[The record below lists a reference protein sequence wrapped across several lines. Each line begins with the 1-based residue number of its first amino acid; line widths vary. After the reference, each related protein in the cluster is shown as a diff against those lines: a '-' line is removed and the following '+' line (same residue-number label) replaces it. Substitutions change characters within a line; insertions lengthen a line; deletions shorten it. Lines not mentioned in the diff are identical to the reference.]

1 MGALMSHSAVSDSTC
16 LRADLLRRGSSF
28 GGVSSAKSPGRSAY
42 PLVYACLL
50 RSQIKEDLYMERKEL
65 TNNILELEWDMFTN
79 VTNVGGRAPCQ
90 DDRPT
95 FMIMRKAQADIW
107 SMDTL
112 ISYLLDLKHAVE
124 NKINLMA
131 VKYAHMMKIT
141 FPEEYEKTKNELPP
155 VSPRVGELAREIIE
169 YHSKWALEASVKYPK
184 LFSLGR
190 PITVADREGGH
201 YASIDNYLHSELLTY
216 SEATLEHCLKD
227 TQQAGA
233 EGRNLS
239 LEILK
244 NTAESYGFE
253 SLDAMEKA
261 LSKVR

>member
-1 MGALMSHSAVSDSTC
+1 
-16 LRADLLRRGSSF
+16 
-28 GGVSSAKSPGRSAY
+28 
-42 PLVYACLL
+42 
-50 RSQIKEDLYMERKEL
+50 MEREEL

-79 VTNVGGRAPCQ
+79 ITNVGGRAACQ

-107 SMDTL
+107 SMNTL
-112 ISYLLDLKHAVE
+112 ISYLNDLKDAVQ

-131 VKYAHMMKIT
+131 VKYGHMMKIT
-141 FPEEYEKTKNELPP
+141 FPEEYEEIKNELPP
-155 VSPRVGELAREIIE
+155 VSPRVRELTHEIMK
-169 YHSKWALEASVKYPK
+169 YHSKWALEASVKYPR

-190 PITVADREGGH
+190 PITIADSGGGN
-201 YASIDNYLHSELLTY
+201 YASIDNYLHSEMLTY
-216 SEATLEHCLKD
+216 SEATLELCLKD
-227 TQQAGA
+227 TQKAEA

-244 NTAESYGFE
+244 NTAESYDFE
-253 SLDAMEKA
+253 SLGAIEKA

>member
-1 MGALMSHSAVSDSTC
+1 
-16 LRADLLRRGSSF
+16 
-28 GGVSSAKSPGRSAY
+28 
-42 PLVYACLL
+42 
-50 RSQIKEDLYMERKEL
+50 MERKEL

-79 VTNVGGRAPCQ
+79 ITNVGGRASCQ
-90 DDRPT
+90 DDRTT

-107 SMDTL
+107 SMNTL
-112 ISYLLDLKHAVE
+112 IRYLHDLKDAVK

-141 FPEEYEKTKNELPP
+141 FPEEYEEIKNEFPP
-155 VSPRVGELAREIIE
+155 VSPRVRELAHQIMK

-190 PITVADREGGH
+190 PITAADSGEGH
-201 YASIDNYLHSELLTY
+201 YASIDNYLYSELLTY
-216 SEATLEHCLKD
+216 SEETLELCLKD
-227 TQQAGA
+227 TQKAEA
-233 EGRNLS
+233 EGKNLS

-253 SLDAMEKA
+253 SLDAIERA

>member
-1 MGALMSHSAVSDSTC
+1 
-16 LRADLLRRGSSF
+16 
-28 GGVSSAKSPGRSAY
+28 
-42 PLVYACLL
+42 
-50 RSQIKEDLYMERKEL
+50 MEREDL

-107 SMDTL
+107 SMNTL
-112 ISYLLDLKHAVE
+112 ISYLHDLKHAVQ
-124 NKINLMA
+124 NKTNLMA

-141 FPEEYEKTKNELPP
+141 FPEEYEKIKNEFPP
-155 VSPRVGELAREIIE
+155 VPSRVRELAREIMK

-190 PITVADREGGH
+190 PITVADSGGGH

-216 SEATLEHCLKD
+216 SEATLDLCLKD
-227 TQQAGA
+227 TQKAEA
-233 EGRNLS
+233 EGKNLS

-244 NTAESYGFE
+244 NTAESYGFD